1 MKIPYKYAVALTAA
15 LGLFMAVLDNT
26 IVNVALSPMV
36 KAFNTDLNSVQWVVT
51 AYFLAQA
58 AVIPAAG
65 YLANRLGMKQVFVT
79 CLALFTFGS
88 LLCGLSDVVQDDSG
102 HPYVGLLIF
111 FRVVQG
117 IGGGALFPL

>member
-65 YLANRLGMKQVFVT
+65 Y
-79 CLALFTFGS
+79 
-88 LLCGLSDVVQDDSG
+88 
-102 HPYVGLLIF
+102 
-111 FRVVQG
+111 
-117 IGGGALFPL
+117 